1 MESRWEDAA
10 AVNRSILELFPD
22 DVEAYNRL
30 GKALLELGHY
40 AEARVVFTQ
49 ALEHSPSNAIARKN
63 LARLALLEKAKL
75 HPKRKHKLAPQHF
88 LRESGKTGTTLLEQ
102 PALGPVLA
110 ETAPGDPVNLQVVN
124 NTLVVRNSASEY
136 LGQVQPRLALRLIRL
151 I

>member
-1 MESRWEDAA
+1 MALYHIEYRSKARRDKSREAISFAMESRWEDAA

-75 HPKRKHKLAPQHF
+75 HPKRKHKA
-88 LRESGKTGTTLLEQ
+88 
-102 PALGPVLA
+102 
-110 ETAPGDPVNLQVVN
+110 
-124 NTLVVRNSASEY
+124 
-136 LGQVQPRLALRLIRL
+136 
-151 I
+151 